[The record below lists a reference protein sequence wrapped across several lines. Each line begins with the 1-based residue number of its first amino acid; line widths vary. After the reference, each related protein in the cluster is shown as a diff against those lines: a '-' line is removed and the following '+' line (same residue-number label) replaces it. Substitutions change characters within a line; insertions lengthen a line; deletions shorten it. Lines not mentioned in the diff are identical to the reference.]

1 MKDPIQAGIA
11 GMIPAGNKLLTLKPD
26 PEFQKTFI
34 PTYKGD
40 SEYGS
45 LLNDYYQSDMFDR
58 DAYFNVSPIQPTISL
73 MNPLFGS
80 MGPGSMGQLG
90 NFNDYLKQQYQRVQS
105 TAPLRIKR
113 SPEDLAKRDLI
124 RKAYDTMGFGNPSE
138 GFPGTS
144 ALNPIPQDPGTIQGL
159 LGSGGGAKLPMRP
172 DGSIVRP
179 LPVEGPLDPA
189 TGLPI
194 TGIMGQEDNRS
205 LEEKMIE
212 MYGSLDNIPHT
223 NLGPSIMDPGGSGTA
238 EMPYKPKPAVDPFNT
253 DFGGSNAPFTPKGPT
268 SAIGGGSGMDMVPD
282 TTDSFGIGSNP
293 VMNNPIA
300 PMPSMPTAP
309 NTQPGHSHDDLL
321 AGIGKLFEQYFPQQR
336 SQQINQPSPMFD
348 AAGNSVPDGQT
359 QSSQVFGNMITP
371 NFGGGY

>member
-1 MKDPIQAGIA
+1 MIDSIQAGIA
-11 GMIPAGNKLLTLKPD
+11 GLKPASKLLTIRPD

-58 DAYFNVSPIQPTISL
+58 DAYFNVSPIQPTVSL

-80 MGPGSMGQLG
+80 MGPGAMGQLG
-90 NFNDYLKQQYQRVQS
+90 NFNDYLKQQYQMVQD
-105 TAPLRIKR
+105 TNPLRIKR
-113 SPEDLAKRDLI
+113 TPEDLAKRDLI
-124 RKAYDTMGFGNPSE
+124 RKAYDTMGFGNPQPTLS
-138 GFPGTS
+138 PGTS
-144 ALNPIPQDPGTIQGL
+144 ALNPIPQDPGTIQEL

-172 DGSIVRP
+172 DGSIMQP
-179 LPVEGPLDPA
+179 LPVQGDGIRDL
-189 TGLPI
+189 LP
-194 TGIMGQEDNRS
+194 MQPDNRS

-212 MYGSLDNIPHT
+212 RYGSMDNVPLY
-223 NLGPSIMDPGGSGTA
+223 NLGFGSEEYTF
-238 EMPYKPKPAVDPFNT
+238 EPAVDPFNT

-300 PMPSMPTAP
+300 PMPNMPTAP

-321 AGIGKLFEQYFPQQR
+321 AGIGKLFEQYFPQQG